1 MADQQMT
8 NKNIQVALFVM
19 VVVLIGVVIWEE
31 ARFGKA
37 VEFSQAFIESVP
49 EQLKTLGSEPVTTL

>member
-19 VVVLIGVVIWEE
+19 VLVLIGVVIWEE
-31 ARFGKA
+31 ARLSKA
-37 VEFSQAFIESVP
+37 VELCQAFIESVP
-49 EQLKTLGSEPVTTL
+49 E

>member
-31 ARFGKA
+31 ARLGKA
-37 VEFSQAFIESVP
+37 VELCQAFIEA
-49 EQLKTLGSEPVTTL
+49 Q

>member
-8 NKNIQVALFVM
+8 NKNVQIALFVM

-31 ARFGKA
+31 ARLSKA
-37 VEFSQAFIESVP
+37 VELCQAFIESVP
-49 EQLKTLGSEPVTTL
+49 D

>member
-8 NKNIQVALFVM
+8 NKNVQIALFVM

-31 ARFGKA
+31 ARLSKA
-37 VEFSQAFIESVP
+37 VELLRTCTGI
-49 EQLKTLGSEPVTTL
+49 GS